1 MDQNKWLLKIYMLIR
16 KLYLAIQK
24 INNNKQMKKYLFLI
38 GLLFSTTFCWS
49 QWLKADGKKIVN
61 SNGEEV
67 LLRGMGPGGWQIM
80 EGYMMQT
87 SGFAGSQHEIK
98 EKLIDLMGVANTE
111 TFFNKWRENHF
122 TKRDVDSL
130 AAWGFNSI
138 RIPMHYNLFT
148 LPIEDEPVA
157 GENTWIETGFEL
169 IDNVLAWAAPYNM
182 YVILDMHA
190 TPGGQG
196 RGSEINDYDPTK
208 PSLWESQENR
218 DKLVTLWTRIA
229 DRYKN
234 NPWIGGYDLINETH
248 WDLGDQNAL
257 LREIYEEITESIRG
271 VGDNHILYI
280 EGNSY
285 ANDHRGLLPPWDDN
299 LVYSFHKY
307 WSFNNPNDL
316 DWILPLREQ
325 YNVPLWM
332 GESGENSNTWF
343 TDAIT
348 LFENNNIGWAWWTM
362 RKIGD
367 IDSPY
372 AVDINPGYQKV
383 INYWKGEGPR
393 PTEQETFEGMMQLCE
408 NLLVDNSSYRK
419 DVPDAIIRQV
429 QTNETKPYHV
439 TPTAIPGIVYASDFD
454 LGKNN
459 HAYYDTVVAD
469 YNLSTGNFTAWNSGW
484 SYRNDGV
491 DIERNNQTTNS
502 NGFNIGFVNK
512 GEWTKYTVLIDE
524 TAAYK
529 VTLRLATQENGG
541 EFYLSLDDQAVT
553 SIQTVSSTGGWT
565 QYISFEVS
573 DVLLTAGE
581 HSLKLHFNNDVPF
594 NITSIAFEKTGEVNN
609 VVLSAL
615 NGNTGENEKSI
626 EIAISEALLA
636 SSLEGTLNQFT
647 VLVNGEERVI
657 TSVDE
662 NPSKDR
668 TFVLT
673 LDKYLIKSDEITV
686 SYSGTSIQS
695 QSTKTLNTF
704 TDLPISNESPDRFVI
719 PGLIQVE
726 DFDYMIGLGIED
738 TTDEGGGKNFGFTD
752 PGDYADYSIFV
763 PQTGNYGIK
772 LRVAGFNEGEIGL
785 YSVDEND
792 IETELVVINTV
803 ITNGWQTWE
812 TVSDNLF
819 IEEGIHKLRM
829 RILAGGFNFNW
840 MEFDNPDTDKDGVL
854 DADDLCPNTPEN
866 VIVNVNGC
874 EVFTLGVDN
883 YSLSVFSETCR
894 SENNGSIILSAIE
907 NYNYS
912 VTLTGDNF
920 LETKNFTSEIVF
932 EDLSAGTYNLCI
944 TIIGVSNYEQCYTVV
959 VTEPDELSVSTTGK
973 RSNTKT
979 GKSSSSKTV
988 TVSLAGGQIYY
999 VNLNNDVIV
1008 TSESEI
1014 ELELVQGV
1022 NTLRVKTNKDC
1033 QGVYNETIIF
1043 NSQPVVFP
1051 NPIKDNTI
1059 HISSTDFYENDIPVE
1074 IYDLTG
1080 KLMFSKTCHAT
1091 ANQIKID
1098 VSSMP
1103 KGIYLLKVASKENT
1117 FNYKII
1123 K

>member
-1 MDQNKWLLKIYMLIR
+1 
-16 KLYLAIQK
+16 
-24 INNNKQMKKYLFLI
+24 MKKYLFFI
-38 GLLFSTTFCWS
+38 LLLLTTSLSWG

-98 EKLIDLMGVANTE
+98 GKLIDLMGEANTE

-148 LPIEDEPVA
+148 LPIEEEPIA

-169 IDNVLAWAAPYNM
+169 IDNVLEWAAPYSM

-196 RGSEINDYDPTK
+196 RGSEINDYDPNK

-218 DKLVTLWTRIA
+218 DKLVALWTRIA

-248 WDLGDQNAL
+248 WDLGDQNTL
-257 LREIYEEITESIRG
+257 LRETYEDITQGIRG
-271 VGDNHILYI
+271 VGDSHILYI

-307 WSFNNPNDL
+307 WSFNNSNDL

-372 AVDINPGYQKV
+372 AVDINSGYQKV

-393 PTEQETFEGMMQLCE
+393 PTEQETFDGMMQLAE
-408 NLLVDNSSYRK
+408 NLLIDNSRYRK

-429 QTNETKPYHV
+429 QTNETKPYHG

-459 HAYYDTVVAD
+459 YAYYDTVVAD

-491 DIERNNQTTNS
+491 DIESNNQTTNS

-512 GEWTKYTVLIDE
+512 GEWTKYTVQIDE

-529 VTLRLATQENGG
+529 VSFRLATQENGG

-553 SIQTVSSTGGWT
+553 SVQTVSSTGGWT
-565 QYISFEVS
+565 QYTTFEVS

-581 HSLKLHFNNDVPF
+581 HSLKLHFNNDIPF
-594 NITSIAFEKTGEVNN
+594 NVTSMAFEKTGEVLDVALN
-609 VVLSAL
+609 AL

-626 EIAISEALLA
+626 EITISEALLA
-636 SSLEGTLNQFT
+636 SSLDGTLNQFT
-647 VLVNGEERVI
+647 VFVNGEERVI
-657 TSVDE
+657 TSVIE
-662 NPSKDR
+662 NPLKDR
-668 TFVLT
+668 TFILT
-673 LDKYLIKSDEITV
+673 LDKYLIKSDDIKV
-686 SYSGTSIQS
+686 SYSGAAIQS
-695 QSTKTLNTF
+695 QSGKTLITF
-704 TDLPISNESPDRFVI
+704 IDLPINNESPDRVVI

-726 DFDYMIGLGIED
+726 DYEYMIGLGIED
-738 TTDEGGGKNFGFTD
+738 TTDEGGGQNFGFTD

-772 LRVAGFNEGEIGL
+772 FRIAGFNVGQIGL

-792 IETELVVINTV
+792 VETELVIVNTI
-803 ITNGWQTWE
+803 ITNGWQIWE

-840 MEFDNPDTDKDGVL
+840 MQFDLPDSDGDGVL
-854 DADDLCPNTPEN
+854 DKDDLCPNTTAN
-866 VIVNVNGC
+866 TVVDINGC
-874 EVFTLGVDN
+874 EVFTLPTNN
-883 YSLSVFSETCR
+883 YSLTVLGETCR
-894 SENNGSIILSAIE
+894 VENNGSINIIAKE
-907 NYNYS
+907 NYDYS
-912 VTLTGDNF
+912 VTLTGENYS
-920 LETKNFTSEIVF
+920 ETKSFTSEIGF
-932 EDLSAGTYNLCI
+932 EGLSAGTYTLCI
-944 TIIGVSNYEQCYTVV
+944 TIIGVSNYEQCFTII

-973 RSNTKT
+973 NGNTKT
-979 GKSSSSKTV
+979 GKGTSSKNV
-988 TVSLAGGQIYY
+988 IVSLAGGEIYHI
-999 VNLNNDVIV
+999 NLNNEV
-1008 TSESEI
+1008 TITRESKI
-1014 ELELVQGV
+1014 ELELMQGV
-1022 NTLRVKTNKDC
+1022 NKLSVKTNKDC
-1033 QGVYNETIIF
+1033 QGVYNETIVF
-1043 NSQPVVFP
+1043 NSQPFVYP
-1051 NPIKDNTI
+1051 NPIKNNTI
-1059 HISSTDFYENDIPVE
+1059 NINSVEFYDKETPIE

-1080 KLMFSKTCHAT
+1080 KLLFSKTYHAT
-1091 ANQIKID
+1091 SNQLKVD
-1098 VSSMP
+1098 VTSIP
-1103 KGIYLLKVASKENT
+1103 NGIYILKMMLEKEI

>member
-1 MDQNKWLLKIYMLIR
+1 
-16 KLYLAIQK
+16 
-24 INNNKQMKKYLFLI
+24 MKKYLLLI
-38 GLLFSTTFCWS
+38 GLLLTTTLSWS

-61 SNGEEV
+61 ANGEEV
-67 LLRGMGPGGWQIM
+67 LLRGMGPGGWQII

-98 EKLIDLMGVANTE
+98 EKLIELMGDANTE

-148 LPIEDEPVA
+148 LPIDEEPVA

-169 IDNVLAWAAPYNM
+169 IDNVLTWAEPHKM

-196 RGSEINDYDPTK
+196 RGSEINDYDPSK

-218 DKLVTLWTRIA
+218 DKLVALWARIA
-229 DRYKN
+229 NRYKD

-248 WDLGDQNAL
+248 WDLGDQNTL
-257 LREIYEEITESIRG
+257 LREIYVDITEGIRA
-271 VGDNHILYI
+271 VDTNHILYI

-307 WSFNNPNDL
+307 WSFNNANDL

-325 YNVPLWM
+325 HNVPLWM

-408 NLLVDNSSYRK
+408 NLLVENSRYRK

-429 QTNETKPYHV
+429 QTNDTKPYHGI
-439 TPTAIPGIVYASDFD
+439 PTAIPGILYVSDFD

-459 HAYYDTVVAD
+459 FAYYDVDVAD
-469 YNLSTGNFTAWNSGW
+469 YNLSTGEFQAWNKGW

-491 DIERNNQTTNS
+491 DIEKNNETTDS

-512 GEWTKYTVLIDE
+512 GEWTKYTVQIDE
-524 TAAYK
+524 TATYK
-529 VTLRLATQENGG
+529 ATFKLATQENGG

-553 SIQTVSSTGGWT
+553 SIQTVSSTGGWA
-565 QYISFEVS
+565 QYTIFEVS
-573 DVLLTAGE
+573 DILLTAGE
-581 HSLKLHFNNDVPF
+581 HSLKLHFNNDTPF
-594 NITSIAFEKTGEVNN
+594 NTTSILFEKTGEVNN
-609 VVLSAL
+609 IELKAL
-615 NGNTGENEKSI
+615 NGNTAENEKSI
-626 EIAISEALLA
+626 EIAISEALLP
-636 SSLEGTLNQFT
+636 SSLNETLNQFT
-647 VLVNGEERVI
+647 VFVNGEERLI
-657 TSVDE
+657 TAVEES
-662 NPSKDR
+662 SLKDR

-673 LDKYLIKSDEITV
+673 LDKYLIKGDAITV
-686 SYSGTSIQS
+686 SYSGTAIQS
-695 QSTKTLNTF
+695 QSGKTLNTF
-704 TDLPISNESPDRFVI
+704 TNLPINNESPDRVVI
-719 PGLIQVE
+719 PGVIEVE
-726 DFDYMIGLGIED
+726 DYDFMIGMNLED
-738 TTDEGGGKNFGFTD
+738 TEDEGGGKNFGFTD

-763 PQTGNYGIK
+763 PQTGNYGVKFRI
-772 LRVAGFNEGEIGL
+772 AGFNEGQIGL
-785 YSVDEND
+785 YSVDENN
-792 IETELVVINTV
+792 IETELVVVTTV
-803 ITNGWQTWE
+803 ITNGWQTWV
-812 TVSDNLF
+812 TVADNLF
-819 IEEGIHKLRM
+819 IEKGIHKLRM

-840 MEFDNPDTDKDGVL
+840 LEFDNPDTDKDGVL

-866 VIVNVNGC
+866 TIVDVAGC
-874 EVFTLGVDN
+874 EIFSLPVNN
-883 YSLSVFSETCR
+883 YVLNIFSETCR
-894 SENNGSIILSAIE
+894 SQNNGSISILAIE
-907 NYNYS
+907 NYEYS
-912 VTLTGDNF
+912 VTLSSEDF
-920 LETKNFTSEIVF
+920 SETKTFTSEVSF
-932 EDLSAGTYNLCI
+932 ENLSAGNYMMCI
-944 TIIGVSNYEQCYTVV
+944 TITGNSDYQQCFTVV
-959 VTEPDELSVSTTGK
+959 VTEPDELSVSTSKSST
-973 RSNTKT
+973 TKT
-979 GKSSSSKTV
+979 GKGNNSKSVTV
-988 TVSLAGGQIYY
+988 TLAGGDIYY
-999 VNLNNDVIV
+999 VNLNNEV
-1008 TSESEI
+1008 TITRESEI
-1014 ELELVQGV
+1014 ELELNNGI
-1022 NTLRVKTNKDC
+1022 NNLSVKTNKDC
-1033 QGVYNETIIF
+1033 QGDYKETIVF
-1043 NSQPVVFP
+1043 NSQPVVYP
-1051 NPIKDNTI
+1051 NPIKNNTI
-1059 HISSTDFYENDIPVE
+1059 NINSFEFYEKETLVE

-1080 KLMFSKTCHAT
+1080 KLLLSRTYNVITSQLKV
-1091 ANQIKID
+1091 D
-1098 VSSMP
+1098 VSSIP
-1103 KGIYLLKVASKENT
+1103 NGIYILKVMFEEEIL
-1117 FNYKII
+1117 NYKII